1 MKRSFLIG
9 TLYGGLME
17 HPDYKFIRPY
27 MIIEANTPAKSVDT
41 YNGKTNATYFYG
53 SIIAEIVDGNLKD
66 ISKYI
71 TKEEAEQIYLK
82 LK

>member
-9 TLYGGLME
+9 TLYGGLIE

-27 MIIEANTPAKSVDT
+27 MIIETDTPAKAVNI
-41 YNGKTNATYFYG
+41 YNGKTHATFFYG
-53 SIIAEIVDGNLKD
+53 SIIAEIVDCNLKD

-82 LK
+82 IK